1 MNGGGDSP
9 PGSWRSAVPVG
20 LRWVVVDGL
29 GRLLWEGP
37 DSQGRPGGRP
47 L

>member
-1 MNGGGDSP
+1 MSL
-9 PGSWRSAVPVG
+9 A
-20 LRWVVVDGL
+20 GL